1 MRLLPDMATLCRAP
15 GANSSTAYVF
25 ADTHHLDGRPWEVSP
40 RHVLK
45 AVIELYRQRGWRA
58 VVAPE
63 MEFYLTAPN
72 PNPEIALTAPI
83 GASGRAETV
92 QHPYGLEAL
101 DDYGPVIE
109 RIYEYAATASLTLET
124 LTHES
129 GPGQLE
135 INFPH
140 GDPLRLADQVVL
152 FKRLARQAARE
163 HGMHATF
170 MAKPIAEHAGSSMH
184 LHMSV
189 VDEASGNN
197 LFADEDGTDSAA
209 FGHFIGGLQKYL
221 PEITPL
227 MAPNVNSFRR
237 MRPNHSAPANV
248 EWARDNRTCGLRVPD
263 ATQNARRVENRLPGA
278 DANPYLAIAGS
289 LIAGYLGIEEKIERS
304 PEATGNA
311 YRRAEHLAAHHG
323 GRARPAGRLP
333 AGAGA
338 ARRAVHADL
347 PAPQGGRARCVPE
360 RGHARGSATICCSR
374 CDHGFQFRARH
385 REILLC
391 GDGQSGAELSAARRR
406 GRGRPRGG
414 RRRLHRPVGGT
425 ARRRARAEGRAAR
438 RRQDRLGRVGPQW
451 RPDHPRPAQ
460 GRRRAGQKLTGASG
474 RGRCSTS
481 PSRRAAWCLA

>member
-1 MRLLPDMATLCRAP
+1 MFLPMSAFIIAVTGRYTGASDDVVAYKDPDMRLHPDMATLCRAP
-15 GANSSTAYVF
+15 GANASTAYVF

-63 MEFYLTAPN
+63 VEFYLTAPN
-72 PNPEIALTAPI
+72 PNPEIAVTAPV
-83 GASGRAETV
+83 GLSGRAETA

-101 DDYGPVIE
+101 DDYAPVIE
-109 RIYEYAATASLTLET
+109 RIYEHAAIASLPLET

-140 GDPLRLADQVVL
+140 GDPLRLADRVVL

-197 LFADEDGTDSAA
+197 LFADDDGSDSTA

-227 MAPNVNSFRR
+227 MAPYVNSFRR

-263 ATQNARRVENRLPGA
+263 AAKNARRVENRLPGA
-278 DANPYLAIAGS
+278 TPIR
-289 LIAGYLGIEEKIERS
+289 IWRS
-304 PEATGNA
+304 P
-311 YRRAEHLAAHHG
+311 
-323 GRARPAGRLP
+323 GR
-333 AGAGA
+333 
-338 ARRAVHADL
+338 
-347 PAPQGGRARCVPE
+347 
-360 RGHARGSATICCSR
+360 
-374 CDHGFQFRARH
+374 
-385 REILLC
+385 
-391 GDGQSGAELSAARRR
+391 
-406 GRGRPRGG
+406 
-414 RRRLHRPVGGT
+414 
-425 ARRRARAEGRAAR
+425 
-438 RRQDRLGRVGPQW
+438 
-451 RPDHPRPAQ
+451 
-460 GRRRAGQKLTGASG
+460 
-474 RGRCSTS
+474 
-481 PSRRAAWCLA
+481 

>member
-1 MRLLPDMATLCRAP
+1 MLTASRVDDPKAWLEQHAINEVECLVPDLNGILRGKVMPAAKVLASLEGARMFLPISAFIIAVTGRYTGTPPDDVVAYKDPDMRLLPDMATLCRAP

-109 RIYEYAATASLTLET
+109 RIYEHAATASLTLET

-170 MAKPIAEHAGSSMH
+170 MAKPIAEHAGSSTH

-189 VDEASGNN
+189 VDEARGNN
-197 LFADEDGTDSAA
+197 LFADEDGTDSTA

-227 MAPNVNSFRR
+227 MAPYVNSFRR

-263 ATQNARRVENRLPGA
+263 ATKNARRVENRLPGA

-311 YRRAEHLAAHHG
+311 YRRASTLPRTMEDALDRLAA
-323 GRARPAGRLP
+323 
-333 AGAGA
+333 
-338 ARRAVHADL
+338 
-347 PAPQGGRARCVPE
+347 C
-360 RGHARGSATICCSR
+360 
-374 CDHGFQFRARH
+374 
-385 REILLC
+385 
-391 GDGQSGAELSAARRR
+391 
-406 GRGRPRGG
+406 
-414 RRRLHRPVGGT
+414 RPVRALLGEPFMQIFLRLKEVELDAFQSVVT
-425 ARRRARAEGRAAR
+425 AWER
-438 RRQDRLGRVGPQW
+438 
-451 RPDHPRPAQ
+451 DHLLL
-460 GRRRAGQKLTGASG
+460 KV
-474 RGRCSTS
+474 
-481 PSRRAAWCLA
+481 